1 MRVTEIVRLATQ
13 PIEKLLIPQ
22 ETSPLMLQGSLYHA
36 HILRHDYAEKSTPEQ
51 VEVINADSYRTKVA
65 QEARDNALAQNRL
78 PCLTKDWEAIS
89 STPESTMQALHDIFK
104 ADKFELEIHGKV
116 KHFGE
121 IVGHLDSLNGI
132 FVSDLKISQQNDRLD
147 KKIFDYGYQLQ
158 MFLYME
164 LAQVEQAKLVF
175 FNPQANAIFTKELCY
190 YDLLAE
196 CEALLDKAHRNYCQ
210 LNNIAEKG
218 VYIESSS
225 YNPPQWVLSELLEA
239 ENQHKGDK

>member
-36 HILRHDYAEKSTPEQ
+36 HILRHDTNGVPDIVDIIQ
-51 VEVINADSYRTKVA
+51 ADSYRTKQA
-65 QEARDNALAQNRL
+65 QEARDSSLASDRL
-78 PCLTKDWEAIS
+78 PCLAKDWEAIS
-89 STPESTMQALHDIFK
+89 STPESTMQALHSIFK
-104 ADKFELEIHGKV
+104 ADKFELELHGKV

-196 CEALLDKAHRNYCQ
+196 CEALLDKAYRNYCQ

-218 VYIESSS
+218 VYVESSS

-239 ENQHKGDK
+239 ESNQHKGDK